1 MPSWVFFLFFFLAH
15 SSKTWKRKVHSSITV
30 PCPPEMP
37 WNRAFW
43 DGVNTTHHHQNHKD
57 WLRLMTKVSG
67 LKSSIF
73 VTRKQHTYPKDKILR
88 KSLAYGDVQE
98 MFISSFYPTFYLKH
112 TCNTH
117 TVKRHESLH
126 LMLPLYLPLSFSLTY
141 SDLVPQ
147 LIAKSQKEAK
157 IRK

>member
-1 MPSWVFFLFFFLAH
+1 
-15 SSKTWKRKVHSSITV
+15 
-30 PCPPEMP
+30 
-37 WNRAFW
+37 
-43 DGVNTTHHHQNHKD
+43 
-57 WLRLMTKVSG
+57 MTKVSG

-88 KSLAYGDVQE
+88 KSLEYDDAQE
-98 MFISSFYPTFYLKH
+98 MFISFFYPTFYLKH
-112 TCNTH
+112 TRNTP